1 MKNFFTLACVFFS
14 ATPAFACGPSAP
26 LEAEVLLSCKIE
38 GRDRVLSVC
47 AANGQAYYSYGAPD
61 HVPELE
67 LVRALRDVDVTPWP
81 GVGGS
86 IWEEMIFA
94 NEDVEYVV
102 WQSMRRAPENP
113 EHTGGVGVRT
123 IGAED
128 DFLASLTCDPETLFS
143 EAGVFAFSDAK
154 LANGQGWD
162 LDQRIW
168 VDSE

>member
-1 MKNFFTLACVFFS
+1 MKNFLIAGI
-14 ATPAFACGPSAP
+14 ALLWAGPALACGPSAP

-38 GRDRVLSVC
+38 DRDRVLSVC
-47 AANGQAYYSYGAPD
+47 AANGQAYYSYGVPD

-94 NEDVEYVV
+94 NEDMEYVV
-102 WQSMRRAPENP
+102 WQSMLRDPENP

-128 DFLASLTCDPETLFS
+128 DFLASLNCDPETLFS
-143 EAGVFAFSDAK
+143 EVGVFAFSDAK

-168 VDSE
+168 VESE